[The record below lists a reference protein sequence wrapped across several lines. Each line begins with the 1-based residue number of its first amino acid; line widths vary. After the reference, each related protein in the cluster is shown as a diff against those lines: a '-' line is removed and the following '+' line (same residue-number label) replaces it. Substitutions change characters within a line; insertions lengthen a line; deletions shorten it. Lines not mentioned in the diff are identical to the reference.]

1 MNVGIV
7 LSGGMAKG
15 AYQLGALKAI
25 SKYLPPSDISCI
37 SCSSVGVLNGYA
49 YLSDELD
56 KAENLWKTLCNNNN
70 RILINRL
77 LRSTLLQDKIDEI
90 YNPKLQ
96 INIPFYCTL
105 ADFNGKNVIYKNLS
119 NVSDKSLPLYLKA
132 SVAMPLYNKA
142 VKIDGRPFY
151 DGAMLDN
158 IPVYPLYRKNIDYLI
173 CVYFDNAR
181 YRFEN
186 IMFDN
191 RIIKIHFPTDGSV
204 SRAVVFRQE
213 SIEEMIDEGYDR
225 ASYILDSIFLNGVDD
240 IESIYSNIEKSNK
253 YGEKRKLRVTGDMII
268 KNINKATKRFLKQKI
283 V

>member
-1 MNVGIV
+1 MNVGLV

-25 SKYLPPSDISCI
+25 SKYLSPSDISCI

-49 YLSDELD
+49 YLSGEID
-56 KAENLWKTLCNNNN
+56 KGESLWRTICNNNS
-70 RILINRL
+70 RIFINKL
-77 LRSTLLQDKIDEI
+77 LRSTLLQEKIDEI
-90 YNPKLQ
+90 YNQEFQ

-105 ADFNGKNVIYKNLS
+105 ADFYGKNVIYKDLS
-119 NVSDKSLPLYLKA
+119 NVPGKLLPSYLKA

-142 VKIDGRPFY
+142 VKIEGRQLY

-158 IPVYPLYRKNIDYLI
+158 IPVYPLYRKNLDYLI

-204 SRAVVFRQE
+204 SKAVVFRQE
-213 SIEEMIDEGYDR
+213 SIEEMIEEGYER
-225 ASYILDSIFLNGVDD
+225 ASYILDSIFLNGIND
-240 IESIYSNIEKSNK
+240 IESIYANIEKSNK

-268 KNINKATKRFLKQKI
+268 LNINKASKRFLRQKI
-283 V
+283 I